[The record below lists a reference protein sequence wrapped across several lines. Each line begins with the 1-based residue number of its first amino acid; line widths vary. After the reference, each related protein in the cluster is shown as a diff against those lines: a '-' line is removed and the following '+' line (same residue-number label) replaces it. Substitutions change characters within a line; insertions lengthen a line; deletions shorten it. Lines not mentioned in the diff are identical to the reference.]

1 MSHFR
6 HKFPFFLAFTT
17 GMCIMAVELTA
28 SRLLAPFFG
37 TSLFVWTNIIAVIMV
52 ALAVGYWLGG
62 KISERRPE
70 LTVLLKIVL
79 LGGILCFVIPFITE
93 PFSILLLKDIS
104 VVTSASWLILIG
116 SFAAT
121 LLLFFLPIMLLGMTS
136 PYLIK
141 IISITH
147 PDVGNVAGT
156 VFAVSTIGSIVGTFL
171 PSIIFIGWIGS
182 KKTILVFAVV
192 LIIISAIGLARRRHY
207 AYLGLLIF
215 SLGPILIPASL
226 RPEAATILETESVY
240 QYIQVQEHQ
249 GMRYLVYN
257 EGTGTQSVYHPDKI
271 ITGHMYFDI
280 MAAAPALFEEDN
292 IDVLNIGLAG
302 GTAVRSMTH
311 LFDGHKEIN
320 IDGVEIDDKVVD
332 IAREYFDI
340 NLDNLN
346 IHVQDGRIFSQ
357 LSDKNY
363 DLILVDAYSNQI
375 YIPWHLTTN
384 EFFSELNSLLNEKGI
399 VALNLNAT
407 SEESELY
414 QAVTNTMAHNFE
426 FVYSAPIPKSFNYI
440 IFASNQPLE
449 FRGMLGHVAIR
460 ENQELV
466 NLIMYL
472 VENVKTIGYNQEV
485 ILLTDDRAPVEHMTD
500 QMYWEYIIHNIR

>member
-6 HKFPFFLAFTT
+6 KKFPFTLAFTT

-37 TSLFVWTNIIAVIMV
+37 TSLFVWTNVIAVIMV

-79 LGGILCFVIPFITE
+79 LGGILCFIIPFITE

-104 VVTSASWLILIG
+104 AVTSASWLILIG

-171 PSIIFIGWIGS
+171 PSIIFISWIGS
-182 KKTILVFAVV
+182 KKTILVFAVI
-192 LIIISAIGLARRRHY
+192 LILISAVGLARRKHY
-207 AYLGLLIF
+207 AYLGLIIF
-215 SLGPILIPASL
+215 TLGPIVIPASL

-280 MAAAPALFEEDN
+280 MAASPALFEDN
-292 IDVLNIGLAG
+292 DIDVLNIGLAG

-311 LFDGHKEIN
+311 LFDGYKEIN
-320 IDGVEIDDKVVD
+320 IDGVEIDSKVVG
-332 IAREYFDI
+332 IAQEYFDL

-346 IHVQDGRIFSQ
+346 IFVEDGRIFSR
-357 LSDKNY
+357 SSNKTY

-375 YIPWHLTTN
+375 YIPWHLTTD
-384 EFFSELNSLLNEKGI
+384 EFFSELEGLLNEKGI

-407 SEESELY
+407 SNESELY
-414 QAVTNTMAHNFE
+414 QAVTNTMAHNFDYV
-426 FVYSAPIPKSFNYI
+426 FSAPIPGSFNYL
-440 IFASNQPLE
+440 IFASNQSIE
-449 FRGMLGHVAIR
+449 FRDLLGHEAIGS
-460 ENQELV
+460 NQELA

-472 VENVKTIGYNQEV
+472 VENVEAIMYNQEH

-500 QMYWEYIIHNIR
+500 QMYWEYIINNIK